1 MSGVV
6 KIRDARMGDADG
18 MAALYVDAW
27 RTSYPG
33 MVPDNVLVRMSRRD
47 QAMQWAHAI
56 AVRPATDAIM
66 VAELGRAGIIAFGS
80 CGPARRTILEHAGE
94 IYTLYV
100 RPGFED
106 RGLGRQ
112 LLFRLFERAIDNG
125 LTSALVWVLSAN
137 PSRYFYEAMGARRV
151 AERTE
156 RLWGC
161 DLPQTAYAWA
171 DLRAVNTPR
180 RSAREQ

>member
-18 MAALYVDAW
+18 MAGLYVDAW
-27 RTSYPG
+27 RTAYPG
-33 MVPDNVLVRMSRRD
+33 MVPDKVLIRMSKRD

-56 AVRPATDAIM
+56 AARPSTDAILI
-66 VAELGRAGIIAFGS
+66 AELGRAGVIAFGS

-100 RPGFED
+100 LPGFQD
-106 RGLGRQ
+106 RGLGRE
-112 LLFRLFERAIDNG
+112 LLFRLFDRSIDNG

-156 RLWGC
+156 QL
-161 DLPQTAYAWA
+161 
-171 DLRAVNTPR
+171 
-180 RSAREQ
+180 